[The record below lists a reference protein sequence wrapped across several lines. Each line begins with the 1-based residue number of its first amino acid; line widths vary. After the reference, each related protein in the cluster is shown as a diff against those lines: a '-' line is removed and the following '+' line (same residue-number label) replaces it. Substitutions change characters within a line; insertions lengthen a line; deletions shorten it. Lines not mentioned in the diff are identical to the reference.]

1 MDGSFNK
8 LSKHLFIIRIKEVQ
22 LLLLALCMSLGGCRP
37 FPLCSDEIEPDHLL
51 SFYNETDEAVFVY
64 GRFHS
69 RKKENNYYNME
80 EKASCLEMWS
90 ELVKPGSS
98 TSFKIYDENFDT
110 DIFDIYVFKKQTW
123 DDNGTVSLLEKNIY
137 DYNYMFQSSKEM
149 QTTNYVIKYKGE
161 QVEERIRV
169 IYF

>member
-1 MDGSFNK
+1 
-8 LSKHLFIIRIKEVQ
+8 
-22 LLLLALCMSLGGCRP
+22 
-37 FPLCSDEIEPDHLL
+37 
-51 SFYNETDEAVFVY
+51 
-64 GRFHS
+64 
-69 RKKENNYYNME
+69 ME

-110 DIFDIYVFKKQTW
+110 DILDIYVFKKQTW